1 MWRLKV
7 SEGGKD
13 PYIFSTNNFAGRQ
26 TWEFDPEAGSSE
38 ERSEVEEARK
48 NFHKNRFKTKPCS
61 DLLWQF
67 QFLREKKF
75 KQTIPQVKVED
86 GEEITYEIATAA
98 LMRAVRLLTALQASD
113 GHWPAVNTGPLFYH
127 TPFVMCLYITGY
139 LNVILSPEHCREM
152 LRYIYC
158 HQNEDGGWGLHIESH
173 STMFC
178 TVFNYICMRLLGEGP
193 DGGEDN
199 ACARARKWILDHG
212 SATSISSW
220 GKTWLAILGVYEWS
234 GCNPMPPE
242 FWSFP
247 SFLPI
252 HPAKLLSHCRLTYM
266 PMSYL
271 YGKRFVGPITP
282 LILQLRE
289 ELYNEPYNNI
299 NWSKMRHLC
308 AKEDVYYP
316 RTLIQTVLWDV
327 LHTTAEPILTSWP
340 FKKFR
345 EKTLQITMNHIHYE
359 DEASRY
365 ITIGCVEKALFMLAC
380 WVEDP
385 NGEHFKKHLARIQD
399 YFWISEDGLNI
410 TSFGSQTWDSAF
422 TVQALL
428 ATNLIDEIGPV
439 MMKAHDFIKKSQI
452 LNNPPGDFKSM
463 FHHISK
469 GSWTFSDQDHGW
481 QVSDCTAESLLCC
494 LHFSMMPAEVVGEK
508 MEAER
513 LYDAVNVLL
522 TFQSKNGGISV
533 WEPAGAKWWLELLN
547 PMEFLDKVVIEHEHP
562 ECTAS
567 TIKALTLFKK
577 LYPEHRKKEIEIL
590 VTNAVKYL
598 EESQLPD
605 GSWYAIWGIC
615 FIYGTWPFA
624 LRA

>member
-494 LHFSMMPAEVVGEK
+494 LHFSIMPAEVVGEK
-508 MEAER
+508 VEAER

-522 TFQSKNGGISV
+522 TFQ
-533 WEPAGAKWWLELLN
+533 LLN
-547 PMEFLDKVVIEHEHP
+547 PMEFLDKVVIEHE
-562 ECTAS
+562 
-567 TIKALTLFKK
+567 
-577 LYPEHRKKEIEIL
+577 
-590 VTNAVKYL
+590 
-598 EESQLPD
+598 
-605 GSWYAIWGIC
+605 
-615 FIYGTWPFA
+615 
-624 LRA
+624 

>member
-1 MWRLKV
+1 
-7 SEGGKD
+7 
-13 PYIFSTNNFAGRQ
+13 
-26 TWEFDPEAGSSE
+26 
-38 ERSEVEEARK
+38 
-48 NFHKNRFKTKPCS
+48 
-61 DLLWQF
+61 
-67 QFLREKKF
+67 
-75 KQTIPQVKVED
+75 
-86 GEEITYEIATAA
+86 
-98 LMRAVRLLTALQASD
+98 
-113 GHWPAVNTGPLFYH
+113 
-127 TPFVMCLYITGY
+127 
-139 LNVILSPEHCREM
+139 
-152 LRYIYC
+152 
-158 HQNEDGGWGLHIESH
+158 
-173 STMFC
+173 
-178 TVFNYICMRLLGEGP
+178 
-193 DGGEDN
+193 
-199 ACARARKWILDHG
+199 
-212 SATSISSW
+212 
-220 GKTWLAILGVYEWS
+220 
-234 GCNPMPPE
+234 MPPE

-365 ITIGCVEKALFMLAC
+365 ITIGCVEKVWHCKVLKRYLC
-380 WVEDP
+380 LLVGLKIL

-590 VTNAVKYL
+590 VTNAAKYL

-615 FIYGTWPFA
+615 FIYGTWFA
-624 LRA
+624 IEGLTAAGKTYDNCLAIRKATDFLLKTQLDDGGWGESYHSSTTKKFTPLEGNRSNLVQTAWAMMGLIHAGQMDRDPTPLHRAARLLINSQLENGDFPQQEQTGSFMVHCSLHYAMYRNTFPLWALAEYRSKLPLLPKNI